1 MKFLFLSTVFGLLF
15 SSHVGADSSAKATPI
30 YKNPKAS
37 VDDRVQDLLSRMT
50 IQEKTAQLIQGD
62 ISNWINMTDNT
73 FNASGLVWNMANR
86 AGQFY
91 VGYPVNQ
98 QWINNGVKIAQ
109 DYLMKNTTLGIPAL
123 VQSEGIHGFL
133 IPNATI
139 FNSPIAH
146 ACSWNPDLIQK
157 MGAAIAQEALALG
170 VNQIFAPLGDLA
182 RELRYGRVEETF
194 GEDGYLA
201 GEIGYSYVVGK
212 IIRTAPPENVTDY
225 SRPTRR
231 WCKRNN

>member
-1 MKFLFLSTVFGLLF
+1 MKLFTAAAASAFLFST
-15 SSHVGADSSAKATPI
+15 SHGVAASPPQTPV

-37 VDDRVQDLLSRMT
+37 VNDRVADLLSRMT

-62 ISNWINMTDNT
+62 ISNWINVTDDS
-73 FNASGLVWNMANR
+73 FNLTGLEWNMATR

-91 VGYPVNQ
+91 VGYPVPQ
-98 QWINNGVKIAQ
+98 EWIAAGVKIGQ
-109 DYLMKNTTLGIPAL
+109 DYLMQNTTLGIPAL

-133 IPNATI
+133 IGNATI
-139 FNSPIAH
+139 FNSPIAY
-146 ACSWNPDLIQK
+146 ACSWNRDLIQK

-170 VNQIFAPLGDLA
+170 VNQLFAPLGDLA

-201 GEIGYSYVVGK
+201 GEIGYSYVVGELF
-212 IIRTAPPENVTDY
+212 ITPSDAIR
-225 SRPTRR
+225 
-231 WCKRNN
+231 